1 MVEITV
7 AKPCVDNFC
16 IEDGL
21 TELEVSLEKA
31 EFILQ
36 EIAEDYFRFIDPI
49 GHGTELVWD
58 YRRASA
64 KAYIVGD
71 YLFEMH
77 KKLAQFEEYMEQ
89 AKEPQKA
96 SATV

>member
-1 MVEITV
+1 MVETT

-21 TELEVSLEKA
+21 AELEVSLEKA
-31 EFILQ
+31 VFVLQ
-36 EIAEDYFRFIDPI
+36 DITEDYFRFTDPT
-49 GHGTELVWD
+49 GHGINLVWD
-58 YRRASA
+58 YKRGSA

-71 YLFEMH
+71 YLFEMR